1 MKTVVV
7 ALKAVGI
14 ALLCLISIPFL
25 FFLFIL
31 QSTDGPEI
39 DGSELVHSQSFQHLH
54 QLVHQLNNTRDIM
67 VVPRSKYLPQ
77 NEYIVIDKLA
87 INLAKRTFGSEPTQG
102 VHQSYELASMHKFS
116 SLDSLLAPRHLDST
130 TVYQITGAMKTTNI
144 EYVEITYKV
153 IAYRWKPTSWRYSEE
168 GILYVEDD
176 MVNRSQYKLF
186 EAIGPNFY
194 HYARLTRSN

>member
-1 MKTVVV
+1 
-7 ALKAVGI
+7 VGI

-25 FFLFIL
+25 FFFFL

-39 DGSELVHSQSFQHLH
+39 DSRELVNSQPFQHLH
-54 QLVHQLNNTRDIM
+54 QLVHQLDNTRDI
-67 VVPRSKYLPQ
+67 VVLPR

-87 INLAKRTFGSEPTQG
+87 INLVKRTFGRGQVRVQG
-102 VHQSYELASMHKFS
+102 IDESYELASIHKFS
-116 SLDSLLAPRHLDST
+116 SLDSLLAPQHLDST
-130 TVYQITGAMKTTNI
+130 TVYQITKAMKTTNI
-144 EYVEITYKV
+144 ESIEITYKV

-194 HYARLTRSN
+194 HYARLPD

>member
-1 MKTVVV
+1 MQFFVELAK
-7 ALKAVGI
+7 ALGTGVLV
-14 ALLCLISIPFL
+14 LLSIPI
-25 FFLFIL
+25 FFLLLIFLPEFCTRRID
-31 QSTDGPEI
+31 STSLI
-39 DGSELVHSQSFQHLH
+39 HSQAFQHLH
-54 QLVHQLNNTRDIM
+54 QLVYQLDNTRDI
-67 VVPRSKYLPQ
+67 VVLPR

-87 INLAKRTFGSEPTQG
+87 INLAKRTFGRGIVRVQG
-102 VHQSYELASMHKFS
+102 IDESYKLANMHKFS
-116 SLDSLLAPRHLDST
+116 SLDSLLAPQHLDST

-144 EYVEITYKV
+144 KSIEITYKV

-194 HYARLTRSN
+194 HYARLPDRSN